1 MKIYHVAMRFLATTL
16 VLLSYST
23 ANAEPFS
30 LISQGVTVSTA
41 QEVPLPPSTTPVLG
55 NEGPI
60 PEPEDPKYTPPALNV
75 GGADSPI
82 PLGELVQLWV
92 KPPDIIP
99 DNLYSTA
106 YTWTLLPNKNFVTW
120 PDKTRILFGSGIQST
135 TFVAVVTASHVFVE
149 KNAEGDFNDIIQ
161 RTVTKMVT
169 VKIGDGTVII
179 PPPGGGGGG
188 NGNGGGVIPPGIT
201 GLAKQSYDWTIAVNV
216 ASKKADA
223 AKLAASF
230 TAVAAQIQN
239 GSLRDVSA
247 ILNAT
252 KESNDRAI
260 TTREQWLPWFTR
272 MSEHLQKS
280 FSNGS
285 IKTLQQFN
293 TAWLEIAKGLQTA
306 SQ

>member
-1 MKIYHVAMRFLATTL
+1 MKIYRFAPEFLTIL
-16 VLLSYST
+16 ILFCST

-30 LISQGVTVSTA
+30 LISQGAINAV
-41 QEVPLPPSTTPVLG
+41 QEASLPPDTTLS
-55 NEGPI
+55 NERPI
-60 PEPEDPKYTPPALNV
+60 PEPEDPKYTPPVLNV

-82 PLGELVQLWV
+82 PLGELVQLWI
-92 KPPDIIP
+92 KQPDIIP

-106 YTWTLLPNKNFVTW
+106 YTWTLLPNKSFVTW
-120 PDKTRILFGSGIQST
+120 PDKTRILFGAGVQNS
-135 TFVAVVTASHVFVE
+135 TFVAIVTASHVFVD
-149 KNAEGDFNDIIQ
+149 KDADGDLNNITQ

-169 VKIGDGTVII
+169 VKIGDGTVI
-179 PPPGGGGGG
+179 PPDPGGGEDGGGGGG
-188 NGNGGGVIPPGIT
+188 DIPPGIT
-201 GLAKQSYDWTIAVNV
+201 GLAKQSYDWTINVNV

-239 GSLRDVSA
+239 GTLRDVSA

-252 KESNDRAI
+252 KQNNDRAI
-260 TTREQWLPWFTR
+260 TTRDQWLPWFTR

-293 TAWLEIAKGLQTA
+293 TAWLEIAKGLQAA